1 MSNTIVRQFWRYTIP
16 TVAAMLVN
24 GLYQVVDGIF
34 IGRYVGAD
42 GLAAIN
48 LAWPIIGTILGIGMM
63 IGVGTGA
70 LVSIKQGENNALE
83 AKQILATGLLIL
95 LAIAPIV
102 AVSLWFLS
110 DDLLLLQGGEGKVL
124 DLGVQYLE
132 ILIVTS
138 IFALGSIAMPFLLRN
153 DDSPN
158 LATLLMIIGAVV
170 NIGLDFVFIAWF
182 GWELKGAAIATGIA
196 QSIVTIMGLAYFF
209 SDRAKVKLT
218 MSCLVIRWD
227 VISQI
232 LFIGA
237 SSFFMYAYGSMMIAL
252 HNVLFTQY
260 GSMML
265 VGAYAVIGYIV
276 TVYYLTVEG
285 VANGMQPLVSFNYG
299 AKHFDNVRRLL
310 NIAMVTAV
318 VGGIAFVALLNLFP
332 YQSVMIFNS
341 TDGEL
346 IDAAILGVRLHLFA
360 LFLDGFLVVTA
371 AYYQAVNRGSKAMFV
386 TIGNMLIQLPFL
398 YILPKIWGIDGVW
411 IAYPLSNIALSAV
424 VILML
429 LKDLKKFEMKEA
441 LAVRALKSPGL

>member
-429 LKDLKKFEMKEA
+429 LKDLKKFEISEA
-441 LAVRALKSPGL
+441 LAVRA

>member
-95 LAIAPIV
+95 LAIAPVV

-346 IDAAILGVRLHLFA
+346 IDAAILGIRLHLFA

-398 YILPKIWGIDGVW
+398 YVLPKIWGIDGVW

-429 LKDLKKFEMKEA
+429 LKDLKKFEMREA
-441 LAVRALKSPGL
+441 LAVRA